1 MSGIITTLI
10 ILFIVAVVVIAVL
23 ARLYRKASREV
34 SLIRTGVGGQ
44 RVLMAGGALALPY
57 FHDVTEVNMRTL
69 RIEVARS
76 GEASL
81 ITKDRL
87 RVDIG
92 ASFSV
97 AVDASEAAVAR
108 AAQTLGDRTFESNK
122 VRDIVEGKLIDALR
136 SVAAQMTLDE
146 LHEGRSHFVKQV
158 RELITDDFAEN
169 GLRVQSVSLTTLDQT
184 PFKSLDENNA
194 FNAVGMRKLAEVIA
208 KSKKER
214 AEIDADAEVSV
225 SLSAMEATRRKLE
238 IERNEEQ
245 ARIAQHQEI
254 ETLKAGQQAEI
265 ARQRADADREAEAAR
280 IAKEK
285 AIREAEVAR
294 DRAIRSAEIA
304 RDLEVQANEIAKE
317 KDLQLKQQD
326 RQIAVAEKAQAE
338 SAARAAA
345 DMAKAE
351 AAKAEASI
359 ATAQRMAEAQR
370 DKDLALLAA
379 EERAEAEGA
388 RLKTL
393 ARAEKDASVDHAAA
407 RLQSAKAEADADR
420 EKAAAK
426 REALL
431 AEAEGQKALHEAE
444 NALDTRLIAMKEEL
458 ARIETLPKAIA
469 EMVKPA
475 EKIDTIKIH
484 NVSGLGGGPVPG
496 SGGGDASKTPVN
508 QALDSILGM
517 AVQLPALKSLG
528 DELGLSMGNALE
540 EVKGD
545 VDAPKKKPKA

>member
-1 MSGIITTLI
+1 MSGLITTLV
-10 ILFIVAVVVIAVL
+10 ILVIVAVVVIVVL
-23 ARLYRKASREV
+23 ARLYRKATREV

-57 FHDVTEVNMRTL
+57 FHEVTEVNMRTL

-97 AVDASEAAVAR
+97 AVDSSEDAVAR
-108 AAQTLGDRTFESNK
+108 AAQTLGDRTFDSGK
-122 VRDIVEGKLIDALR
+122 VREIVEGKLIDALR

-146 LHEGRSHFVKQV
+146 LHEGRSDFVRQV
-158 RELITDDFAEN
+158 RELIADDFAEN

-184 PFKSLDENNA
+184 PFASLDENNA

-238 IERNEEQ
+238 IERDEEQ

-280 IAKEK
+280 IAKER
-285 AIREAEVAR
+285 AVREAEVAR
-294 DRAIRSAEIA
+294 DRAIRAAEIA
-304 RDLEVQANEIAKE
+304 RDLEVQASEIAKE
-317 KDLQLKQQD
+317 QDLQLKQQD
-326 RQIAVAEKAQAE
+326 RQIAVSEKARAE

-345 DMAKAE
+345 DIAKAE

-359 ATAQRMAEAQR
+359 ATAQRLAEAQR

-388 RLKTL
+388 RLKML

-407 RLQSAKAEADADR
+407 RLQAAKAEADSDR
-420 EKAAAK
+420 ERAAAK

-431 AEAEGQKALHEAE
+431 AEADGQKALHEAE
-444 NALDTRLIAMKEEL
+444 NTLDARLIAMKEEL
-458 ARIETLPKAIA
+458 ARIETLPKAIS
-469 EMVKPA
+469 ELVKPA
-475 EKIDTIKIH
+475 EKIETIKIH
-484 NVSGLGGGPVPG
+484 NVTGLGTGAMGGSAG
-496 SGGGDASKTPVN
+496 AGDGGKTPVN

-528 DELGLSMGNALE
+528 DELGLSMGSAIDQ
-540 EVKGD
+540 VKGD
-545 VDAPKKKPKA
+545 DDKKT